1 MSLPIVSVRSDDVL
15 VREGAEAYLGG
26 LEALRLH
33 TGTAEEPPPDV
44 LLILVG
50 SVTATTLAWMRDAAR
65 PGGGPRTVLVAGRI
79 SEAQLL
85 RAVELGL
92 ASLLLRSEADY
103 PRIVRAVLGVG
114 DQTLLPGAVMRS
126 LVDYLRRAQTDLGSP
141 YGLSPR
147 EVEVLGMIAR
157 GMDTAE
163 IAGRLRYSERTIK
176 NILNA
181 VMKRLDLRNRAHAVS
196 YALRAGLI

>member
-1 MSLPIVSVRSDDVL
+1 VVLVRSDDRL
-15 VREGAEAYLGG
+15 VEEGAQAYLSGVDG
-26 LEALRLH
+26 LRLH
-33 TGTAEEPPPDV
+33 PGTAGEPAPDV
-44 LLILVG
+44 LLLLVHAV
-50 SVTATTLAWMRDAAR
+50 SATTLTWMREAVR
-65 PGGGPRTVLVAGRI
+65 PGGGPRAVLVTARI

-85 RAVELGL
+85 RAIELGL
-92 ASLLLRSEADY
+92 ASLLLWADADY
-103 PRIVRAVLGVG
+103 PGIVRAVCGGG
-114 DQTLLPGAVMRS
+114 DQAVLPGEVMRS
-126 LVDYLRRAQTDLGSP
+126 LVQYLRRAQTDVGSP

-147 EVEVLGMIAR
+147 EVEVLGMVAR

-181 VMKRLDLRNRAHAVS
+181 VMKRLSLRNRAHAVS